1 MAEQER
7 KELAWEDRAII
18 EWAVAYG
25 KQKVELE
32 TPITYQE
39 RPEVTVETCRVSYY
53 ASLYCGFIYF
63 AHSAWKTASESDS
76 EPWSKQFWVDSGLGT
91 LGALRAL
98 KTALEP
104 HGQQRLL

>member
-1 MAEQER
+1 MAEQQSNG
-7 KELAWEDRAII
+7 LAWEDK
-18 EWAVAYG
+18 ELLNWAVAYG

-32 TPITYQE
+32 TPIMYKE

-63 AHSAWKTASESDS
+63 AHSNWKTASTSES
-76 EPWSKQFWVDSGLGT
+76 EPWSKQYWLDLALGT

-104 HGQQRLL
+104 QGQQRLM